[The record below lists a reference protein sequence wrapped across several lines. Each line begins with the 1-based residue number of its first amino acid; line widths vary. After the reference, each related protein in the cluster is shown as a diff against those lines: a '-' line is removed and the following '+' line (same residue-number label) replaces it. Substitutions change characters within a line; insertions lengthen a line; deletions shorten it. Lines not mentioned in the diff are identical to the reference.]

1 MTLTQTSFRGVDGAH
16 HHLSGL
22 PYGGDICP
30 QYSVQSTELQRSE
43 EMTVGFPASQW
54 HFKVIHKLLV
64 PIESQRIAMGR
75 PLHDPLLGPVK
86 VSPVIK
92 FYQRGAFRIVPVS
105 LPVLHSRIRAR
116 WLAPCPLLVVYPG
129 CRRFSSN

>member
-92 FYQRGAFRIVPVS
+92 VPSESFQCRYPYCIPGFGLAGWPLARSWSSTRAIVDSPRIN
-105 LPVLHSRIRAR
+105 RTA
-116 WLAPCPLLVVYPG
+116 
-129 CRRFSSN
+129 